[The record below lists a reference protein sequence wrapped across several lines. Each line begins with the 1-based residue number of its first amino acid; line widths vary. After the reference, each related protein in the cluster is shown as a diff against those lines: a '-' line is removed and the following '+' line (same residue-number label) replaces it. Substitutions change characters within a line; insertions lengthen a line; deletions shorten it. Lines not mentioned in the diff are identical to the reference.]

1 MNRSR
6 KSTYLV
12 IATLFALSFGAIT
25 SVAHNGMEHVMGTV
39 AAVTDNSIT
48 VETVKH
54 TKVTVL
60 VNSSTKFVN
69 SDAQA
74 TLKDLKVGER
84 VVIHAKDN
92 AEDKLVGAEVKW
104 GAASTSTG
112 NMEGMDHK
120 H

>member
-1 MNRSR
+1 MNRR
-6 KSTYLV
+6 KLIYPV
-12 IATLFALSFGAIT
+12 IAALFALSFGAI
-25 SVAHNGMEHVMGTV
+25 SSFAHNGMEHVMGTV
-39 AAVTDNSIT
+39 AAVTDSSIT

-69 SDAQA
+69 SNAAA
-74 TLKDLKVGER
+74 TLKNLKVGER

-104 GAASTSTG
+104 GAGSTSMG

>member
-1 MNRSR
+1 MNSR
-6 KSTYLV
+6 KATHLV
-12 IATLFALSFGAIT
+12 IALFALSFGAIT
-25 SVAHNGMEHVMGTV
+25 SFAHNGMQHVMGTV
-39 AAVTDNSIT
+39 AAVTDSSIT

-69 SDAQA
+69 SNAQA
-74 TLKDLKVGER
+74 TLKDLKIGER

-92 AEDKLVGAEVKW
+92 AKDKLVGAEVRW
-104 GAASTSTG
+104 GAASTSMG
-112 NMEGMDHK
+112 KMEGMDHK